1 MYEVKTMRI
10 RIPKRLF
17 DKKCT
22 DHSCKILAYDNED
35 GTVDLKVTSIERE
48 TKNAIRVPV
57 RTKNDPILI
66 WLSKSQVLQ
75 IWLRY

>member
-1 MYEVKTMRI
+1 MLIINMRI
-10 RIPKRLF
+10 RVPKRLL
-17 DKKCT
+17 DMKCT

-57 RTKNDPILI
+57 RTKDGPILI
-66 WLSKSQVLQ
+66 WLPKSQVQ
-75 IWLRY
+75 RIWLRY

>member
-1 MYEVKTMRI
+1 MLIINMRI

-35 GTVDLKVTSIERE
+35 GTVDLKITSIERE

-57 RTKNDPILI
+57 RTKDGPILI
-66 WLSKSQVLQ
+66 WLPKSQVQQ
-75 IWLRY
+75 IWVRY